1 MLSSHNSY
9 QRNVLCSLIK
19 IGAAC
24 QMIWLV
30 QVLAPTSS
38 WAVSNATQNNLV
50 TDRLAVE
57 ALAQASVDT
66 NPQPTVKPNLQ
77 TISDAIAKPEA
88 TVPIESSITNVPN
101 SNLPLITVGIS
112 VSIGQRTYERVSAT
126 TIRGQESPA
135 LKDSFNQWLL
145 PLDVVLEALKA
156 KNNQVSEQELILS
169 TNFASAR
176 LNLKTL
182 VNDPTLGLVISIQ
195 QVQDLFGIKA
205 FFDRREGAI
214 VFEVPEYQTNQGSNI
229 AQKPTIL
236 DGLSQVDAPG
246 FTVGMVEQRVN
257 TAGTTATD
265 STVSNLRTQ
274 GTFLTVGSAFGGSWY
289 AEINQQKL
297 FTPGQWSLNSFQ
309 YLRQTPHRDF
319 FAGAQPTFWQ
329 GQGNGDFWGI
339 TTIGRT
345 GFTPIDSIDRQ
356 GGADPSARI
365 QPSFVTGSLN
375 GYAEPGTLVRLMRG
389 GEAGILVAEQLVDTS
404 GRYQFSNVP
413 VGRDEG
419 IGSNYQILLYP
430 RGQLTATPRIE
441 TPRFILLPELLPAG
455 ASSQIFSLGGRR
467 TRNVDDFFGQFNN
480 LAGGF
485 SQRWGV
491 SQSLTLGLG
500 SIYDNSR
507 LQGVGELFFQ
517 PKATPLRFSATGFLS
532 STSTIKFGAAWDDYP
547 NLYAQWNYDGNR
559 HSYNVDMP
567 IFKPVRAVFYGN
579 SQQGANW
586 GLQFSQGYSFG
597 STFARVILQPN
608 QELSW
613 DVYQNL
619 DRLSL
624 SHRKN
629 DAGTINYVSYRIS
642 PQNSLVFDYTTFST
656 SRFGGSRGNDRVLTG
671 YWRYQSSD
679 YQIDGSPLW
688 GAELGYSVGSRTT
701 GPYAAL
707 STAFI
712 PGLSLQLKYQAVS
725 SFSDASQFSLSL
737 VSSMGTQG
745 GFYAGNRRLDAMR
758 TQGGLLIQ
766 PFLDRNT
773 NGLKDEGEPT
783 YMETTEFLEINQNI
797 PPSYRME
804 KHSDR
809 LLVRL
814 TPGNYRVD
822 IDPSGFPPD
831 FQPADLAFAAKV
843 TEGSYTHISL
853 PLQPVH
859 TVNGVITQNDGKPM
873 GGARVEVIN
882 LESKKSKFT
891 ITNAAGVY
899 YLDSLP
905 HGKYEIRV
913 NGQAIHNQPLILTEQ
928 SKSMQELNFQ
938 MPVLQFQY
946 GYAN

>member
-1 MLSSHNSY
+1 MLSSQNSCQTY
-9 QRNVLCSLIK
+9 VLRNAIK
-19 IGAAC
+19 IGAVPI
-24 QMIWLV
+24 IWLV
-30 QVLAPTSS
+30 QCLVPTNS
-38 WAVSNATQNNLV
+38 WAVSDTTQNNLV
-50 TDRLAVE
+50 IDRLAAKV
-57 ALAQASVDT
+57 LAQASVDP

-77 TISDAIAKPEA
+77 PISGTIAKPEA
-88 TVPIESSITNVPN
+88 TVPIESSIAPIPK

-126 TIRGQESPA
+126 TIRGQESLDREA
-135 LKDSFNQWLL
+135 LKASFNQWLV
-145 PLDVVLEALKA
+145 PLDVILEALKA

-169 TNFASAR
+169 TNFSSAR

-182 VNDPTLGLVISIQ
+182 VNDPTLGLVISVQ

-214 VFEVPEYQTNQGSNI
+214 VFEVPEPQTSQGSNI

-236 DGLSQVDAPG
+236 EGLPQVDAPG
-246 FTVGMVEQRVN
+246 FAVGMVEQRVN
-257 TAGTTATD
+257 TAGTMATD
-265 STVSNLRTQ
+265 STVSNFHTQ

-289 AEINQQKL
+289 AEINQQKV
-297 FTPGQWSLNSFQ
+297 FTPGKWSLNSFQ
-309 YLRQTPHRDF
+309 YVKQTLYRDF
-319 FAGAQPTFWQ
+319 FVGAQPTFWQ
-329 GQGNGDFWGI
+329 GQGNGDFWGV

-345 GFTPIDSIDRQ
+345 GFTPIDRIDRQ
-356 GGADPSARI
+356 GGADPSARL
-365 QPSFVTGSLN
+365 QPSFVTGNLN

-413 VGRDEG
+413 VGRDEL

-430 RGQLTATPRIE
+430 RGQLTAAPRIE
-441 TPRFILLPELLPAG
+441 TPRFILLPEQLPAG

-467 TRNVDDFFGQFNN
+467 TRNVDDFFGHFNDF
-480 LAGGF
+480 AGGF

-491 SQSLTLGLG
+491 SQSLTLGVG

-507 LQGVGELFFQ
+507 FQGVGELFFQ
-517 PKATPLRFSATGFLS
+517 PKATPFRFSATGFLS
-532 STSTIKFGAAWDDYP
+532 STSTIKVGAAWDDYP

-559 HSYNVDMP
+559 HSYNVDLP
-567 IFKPVRAVFYGN
+567 IFKPMRALLFGD
-579 SQQGANW
+579 SQKGANW
-586 GLQFSQGYSFG
+586 GLQFSQGYRLG

-608 QELSW
+608 QQFSW

-619 DRLSL
+619 DQLSF

-629 DAGTINYVSYRIS
+629 DNGTINYASYRIN
-642 PQNSLVFDYTTFST
+642 PWNSLVFDYTTLSA
-656 SRFGGSRGNDRVLTG
+656 SRFRGNRGNNQVLTG

-688 GAELGYSVGSRTT
+688 SAELGYSVGSRKT

-725 SFSDASQFSLSL
+725 SFSDASQVSLSL
-737 VSSMGTQG
+737 VSSMGTQAG
-745 GFYAGNRRLDAMR
+745 LYPGNRRLDAMR

-766 PFLDRNT
+766 PFLDRNA
-773 NGLKDEGEPT
+773 NGLKDEGDPFSL
-783 YMETTEFLEINQNI
+783 ETTDFLEINQDI

-804 KHSDR
+804 KHGDR

-814 TPGNYRVD
+814 TPGSYRVD

-843 TEGSYTHISL
+843 TEGSYTHILL
-853 PLQPVH
+853 PLQPVQ
-859 TVNGVITQNDGKPM
+859 TVTGVITQDDGKPM
-873 GGARVEVIN
+873 GGARVEAIN

-913 NGQAIHNQPLILTEQ
+913 NGQAIDNQPLLLMEQ
-928 SKSMQELNFQ
+928 SQSMQEINFQ
-938 MPVLQFQY
+938 MPMLQFQ
-946 GYAN
+946 ARP